1 VTITGGTLACISAL
15 SLALENGR
23 DEALL
28 AQRRKWLGKKRA
40 ALLADMAA
48 TRESA
53 VSRSPLHPAW
63 VSSCIGKARDER
75 AILVNEYTLQLDHC
89 SVEHP
94 DCYFGSSSASGLGW
108 GAGAALG
115 AKLGAQDRDVI
126 AVLGDGAYLFSN
138 PVAVHHAAAL
148 HELPVLFVVMNN
160 QMWNAVRHFTLAM
173 YPNGE
178 AARSNDQPFTRL
190 HKLPAFE
197 QVCIAAGGY
206 GERVEDPAELPA
218 ALSRALT
225 VVRQEKRQALLNVI
239 CGAG

>member
-1 VTITGGTLACISAL
+1 
-15 SLALENGR
+15 
-23 DEALL
+23 
-28 AQRRKWLGKKRA
+28 
-40 ALLADMAA
+40 
-48 TRESA
+48 
-53 VSRSPLHPAW
+53 
-63 VSSCIGKARDER
+63 
-75 AILVNEYTLQLDHC
+75 
-89 SVEHP
+89 
-94 DCYFGSSSASGLGW
+94 
-108 GAGAALG
+108 
-115 AKLGAQDRDVI
+115 VI

-225 VVRQEKRQALLNVI
+225 VVRLEKRQALLNVI